1 MPRPQDDIIW
11 RSGRPATTSARVCGV
26 PLSAVFHY
34 PENEDGTS
42 MTMKAWVY
50 ERYGSPDV
58 LGLEEVEAPAPAG
71 EEVAV
76 RVHACGLN
84 AADWHVMRADPFLV
98 RLRFG
103 LRRPRRAM
111 IAGCDIAGVV
121 ESVGD
126 RITRFSPGDHV
137 YAEVGF
143 TGGLGELATVREDR
157 LARMP
162 ANCSFE
168 QAAAVPVAGVT
179 ALRAIRDAGRVRPGT
194 TVLLIGASGGVG
206 TFALQ
211 IARALGGVVTAVCS
225 PPAAALVRSLGADEV
240 VDYTAEKVVDA
251 GRSYDVIVNNGGTHS
266 LRSLRRTLTPRGTLA
281 AVGGSQH
288 GGLFGPAAI
297 AMQCKL
303 VAPFVSQRLVAV
315 EGNGNEADL
324 TTLAAMIEAGDVTPV
339 IDRVY
344 PLEEAPD
351 ALRYVEAGHPK
362 GKVVVTVSD
371 ARSEADEPRRAV

>member
-1 MPRPQDDIIW
+1 
-11 RSGRPATTSARVCGV
+11 
-26 PLSAVFHY
+26 
-34 PENEDGTS
+34 

-50 ERYGSPDV
+50 KRYGSPDV
-58 LGLEEVEAPAPAG
+58 LGFEEVETPTPAG
-71 EEVAV
+71 DEVAV
-76 RVHACGLN
+76 RVQACGLN

-103 LRRPRRAM
+103 LRRPRRPM
-111 IAGCDIAGVV
+111 IAGCDVAGVV
-121 ESVGD
+121 ESVGE
-126 RITRFSPGDHV
+126 RVTRLSPGDHV

-143 TGGLGELATVREDR
+143 NGGLAELAAIREDR
-157 LARMP
+157 IARMP
-162 ANCSFE
+162 ANCTFE

-179 ALRAIRDAGRVRPGT
+179 ALRAIRNAGLVGPGT

-211 IARALGGVVTAVCS
+211 IARAFGGVVTAVCG
-225 PPAAALVRSLGADEV
+225 PAAVELVRSLGAGEV
-240 VDYTAEKVVDA
+240 IDYTAETFVNA
-251 GRSYDVIVNNGGTHS
+251 GRTYDVVVNNGGTHS

-288 GGLFGPAAI
+288 GSLFGPGAI
-297 AMQCKL
+297 AMRGKL

-315 EGNGNEADL
+315 EGEGNEADL
-324 TTLAAMIEAGDVTPV
+324 ATLAAMIEAGDVTPV

-351 ALRYVEAGHPK
+351 ALRYVEDGHPK
-362 GKVVVTVSD
+362 GKVVVTVGVE
-371 ARSEADEPRRAV
+371 RSEADEPGRAV